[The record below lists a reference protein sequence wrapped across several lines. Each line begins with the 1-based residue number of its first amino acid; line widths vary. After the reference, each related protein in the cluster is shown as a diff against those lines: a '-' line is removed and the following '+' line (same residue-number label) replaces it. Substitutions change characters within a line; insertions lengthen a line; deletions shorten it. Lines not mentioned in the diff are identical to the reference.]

1 MAMDFGKL
9 NFAVGFNRTSAFPL
23 EANSYFES
31 YDAAVLAAAS
41 AVEVGSADSA
51 YYIGQII
58 IVKDATVG
66 VGLYQINAGKTL
78 TKFGQASSAD
88 ELAEKISALETRC
101 TTIEGKL
108 ILATAEKDG
117 FLSKEDFTKL
127 SGIAAGAQVNIIEG
141 VQLDGADLTVGE
153 DKKVNIALAD
163 IYAKKADYVAK
174 EEGKGLS
181 TNDYTNADKA
191 EVNKVK
197 DKADSTVVEGIETRV
212 GTLETKIAGV
222 TGAMHFKGVLTELP
236 SDLSSYESG
245 DVVIVGSKEYVC
257 AVSGDIKAW
266 YELGDEGS
274 HLTKTEAAAT
284 YKTIESY
291 NTDKAVID
299 ASISALEQNVNE
311 ISSDYLKAADKTELE
326 GKIEIKANQA
336 DLDTANNAATA
347 LKGRVDVIENDYL
360 KAADKTELNEAI
372 GLKADKAE
380 LETANGKITTL
391 ENKVGNATSGDIA
404 STGLFKAIDDE
415 VAARGKV
422 ETRVGVL
429 ETGLNALN
437 TNVGTADDAAAADGT
452 LFARVKQLNE
462 DLTSGLEQAGKIDGI
477 TINGEAVTIENK
489 IAQITLPAA
498 FIDGLKEGETDLVVN
513 DGKLELAKVSTDK
526 LVQGAKVIVLN
537 GGNAND

>member
-462 DLTSGLEQAGKIDGI
+462 DLT
-477 TINGEAVTIENK
+477 
-489 IAQITLPAA
+489 
-498 FIDGLKEGETDLVVN
+498 
-513 DGKLELAKVSTDK
+513 
-526 LVQGAKVIVLN
+526 
-537 GGNAND
+537 